1 MEKFKL
7 TKKDVVMLFAG
18 VALSFTITKCAI
30 NKNETNIN
38 QTQAEEITQ
47 YYQNEELL
55 EQIGNDV
62 TTVTEYAEEKVNENR
77 PNPDETINS
86 YLSDLREGF
95 NELQSYASDQWNSEE
110 VQAKLAIYKKR
121 LKDLLDFVFNGKEIN
136 GITFNDLSEEA
147 KQNVME
153 SIYELDSWIEY
164 LFPDYKQ
171 RIHDWLVCLGADGV
185 ELWQDLSDGFSNYA
199 DEVMDEYNSR
209 KSLHI

>member
-18 VALSFTITKCAI
+18 VALSFTITKCAM

-110 VQAKLAIYKKR
+110 FQAKLAIYKQR

-153 SIYELDSWIEY
+153 SIYELDGWIEY

-171 RIHDWLVCLGADGV
+171 RIHDWLVGLGADGV
-185 ELWQDLSDGFSNYA
+185 ELWNNLSDGFSGYA